1 MFSRVLTLFAAG
13 LIALASLGADP
24 ALAQDAASAPP
35 VAAQE
40 AAPAAP
46 AAAVGTE
53 TKENPYGLMNL
64 IKNGH
69 AVDQIV
75 LGILLFMSAG
85 SWFIT
90 FTKLWDQ
97 HKIGKEVREAREVFF
112 KKASLADGVKAL
124 PEGSAVRYIAQTA
137 VEAGDH
143 HEGTLTENIDRN
155 TWGPGLPGHRG
166 LDQPVRRPVRHRLGH
181 LQRAD
186 RHRHQPARPRSTRWP
201 ARWAR
206 R

>member
-13 LIALASLGADP
+13 LIALASLGAVP

-85 SWFIT
+85 SWVHHLHQAVGT
-90 FTKLWDQ
+90 ST
-97 HKIGKEVREAREVFF
+97 RSAR
-112 KKASLADGVKAL
+112 K
-124 PEGSAVRYIAQTA
+124 SAR
-137 VEAGDH
+137 
-143 HEGTLTENIDRN
+143 
-155 TWGPGLPGHRG
+155 GPRG
-166 LDQPVRRPVRHRLGH
+166 LLQEGQPGRRREGAAGRLGGA
-181 LQRAD
+181 L
-186 RHRHQPARPRSTRWP
+186 HRPDG
-201 ARWAR
+201 R
-206 R
+206 RGR